1 MNYYPGIETPGQILE
16 TIKQISIALQKG
28 NDNLKTLAIEK
39 EKTLREYKVEKAKK
53 ICELRENKIPVS
65 LVSDLAN
72 GDELV
77 SELKMKQGIA
87 ESNYFIALEA
97 MQNLRLELESL
108 RSNLTWQRVEL
119 NNQ

>member
-1 MNYYPGIETPGQILE
+1 
-16 TIKQISIALQKG
+16 
-28 NDNLKTLAIEK
+28 
-39 EKTLREYKVEKAKK
+39 
-53 ICELRENKIPVS
+53 
-65 LVSDLAN
+65 
-72 GDELV
+72 
-77 SELKMKQGIA
+77 MKQGIA